1 MQEPEQG
8 EREATVD
15 GVTYRPATPC
25 CCAPARAATRRTT
38 WSRAATRRSS
48 ASTSTSTGNVQLAVT
63 VDGVPGQ
70 DLMRDIRR
78 YLYFRPDEVEMT
90 HEPHD
95 FEKQILVA
103 GVGNAWMQD
112 DGFGSE
118 AAQRLERRE
127 LPPGVTVMDF
137 GSGGLDLAY
146 EIMRGYHALVLIDV
160 SRQGGEPGT
169 LYVIEP
175 DPADYARPIEDGEMI
190 SPHGMDPQTVLRFVN
205 AVGGFSGK
213 VVVVACEPGP
223 IEDLAVGLSPEVEL
237 AVERAIDVVM
247 EQIAELRTD
256 EAYIAPDARAGDLLR
271 GARVGAP
278 ARGRAARVR
287 GQAARRAPAP
297 GRAGLAR
304 VLLGDRDPRRPLRG
318 LRAGAWS

>member
-1 MQEPEQG
+1 
-8 EREATVD
+8 
-15 GVTYRPATPC
+15 
-25 CCAPARAATRRTT
+25 
-38 WSRAATRRSS
+38 
-48 ASTSTSTGNVQLAVT
+48 
-63 VDGVPGQ
+63 
-70 DLMRDIRR
+70 
-78 YLYFRPDEVEMT
+78 
-90 HEPHD
+90 
-95 FEKQILVA
+95 
-103 GVGNAWMQD
+103 MQD

-190 SPHGMDPQTVLRFVN
+190 SPHGMDPQTVLRFVT
-205 AVGGFSGK
+205 AVGRFSGK

-223 IEDLAVGLSPEVEL
+223 IEDLARRPQPRG
-237 AVERAIDVVM
+237 RAGRREGARRRDG
-247 EQIAELRTD
+247 ADRASCRPTRRTRV
-256 EAYIAPDARAGDLLR
+256 DARAGDLLR

-278 ARGRAARVR
+278 ARGRAAGVR

-304 VLLGDRDPRRPLRG
+304 VLLGDRDPRTASA
-318 LRAGAWS
+318 RAPCWSRSVIAARLECTACAREWEIELPVFRCPTCGGADVRVAAGDELEVESIEVEEEPACTA

>member
-1 MQEPEQG
+1 M
-8 EREATVD
+8 
-15 GVTYRPATPC
+15 
-25 CCAPARAATRRTT
+25 
-38 WSRAATRRSS
+38 S
-48 ASTSTSTGNVQLAVT
+48 A
-63 VDGVPGQ
+63 
-70 DLMRDIRR
+70 
-78 YLYFRPDEVEMT
+78 E
-90 HEPHD
+90 

-118 AAQRLERRE
+118 AARRLEGRE
-127 LPPGVTVMDF
+127 LPSGVTVMDF

-223 IEDLAVGLSPEVEL
+223 IEELAVGLSG
-237 AVERAIDVVM
+237 AVEAAIEKAIEVVM
-247 EQIAELRTD
+247 GQLAELQHD
-256 EAYIAPDARAGDLLR
+256 AAYDRA
-271 GARVGAP
+271 
-278 ARGRAARVR
+278 
-287 GQAARRAPAP
+287 
-297 GRAGLAR
+297 
-304 VLLGDRDPRRPLRG
+304 
-318 LRAGAWS
+318 